1 MQKDLLNQNTDEAMY
16 ISLFFNDSSFNI
28 QPLKEGTVLAY
39 LANLKT
45 TVIQDEDLIERS
57 VLSLYL
63 VEPNG
68 NWFFTY
74 LKYEPYFY
82 VICREDLLK

>member
-1 MQKDLLNQNTDEAMY
+1 M
-16 ISLFFNDSSFNI
+16 
-28 QPLKEGTVLAY
+28 KEGSAIAY
-39 LANLKT
+39 LANFKS

-57 VLSLYL
+57 VVSLYM

-68 NWFFTY
+68 NWFQVY

-82 VICREDLLK
+82 VICKEDLLRYFVGFYSYR

>member
-1 MQKDLLNQNTDEAMY
+1 VFIIHNTRYGIET
-16 ISLFFNDSSFNI
+16 
-28 QPLKEGTVLAY
+28 LKEGQTLAY

-57 VLSLYL
+57 VVSLYM

-68 NWFFTY
+68 NWFQVY

-82 VICREDLLK
+82 VICKEDHLK

>member
-1 MQKDLLNQNTDEAMY
+1 MIIWIV
-16 ISLFFNDSSFNI
+16 ISERYGI
-28 QPLKEGTVLAY
+28 ETLKEGTTIAY

-45 TVIQDEDLIERS
+45 AVIQDEDLIERS
-57 VLSLYL
+57 VVSMYM

-68 NWFFTY
+68 NWFHAY

-82 VICREDLLK
+82 LICKEDLLK